1 MVNQQNLPDIIRTL
15 RISHLR
21 PLLSLNSER
30 KKICLKPHR
39 CLRRKVIKFLITFLI
54 KQIAHM
60 IY

>member
-1 MVNQQNLPDIIRTL
+1 MVNQQNLPDSIRTL

-21 PLLSLNSER
+21 PLLLNSER
-30 KKICLKPHR
+30 KQICLKPHR